1 MAAMAVQLVG
11 PELVQ
16 SLGITLQ
23 KLIELFSKVCP
34 VNLIPLASVF
44 LFFLLLTPSSSQYL
58 HKQFKSNNYNIY
70 DSSMETVAIG
80 LYPILS
86 LINHSCDP
94 NSVPIFEGRSVKL
107 VCIRPIQPGDE
118 ITISYI
124 ETAAPTHVRIAELQS
139 NFFFTCT
146 CPKCLDLSED
156 ELFWS
161 CKSGVD
167 HQMVE
172 LQLHHAEKHLLEL
185 GKDNKEEAKT
195 FCEQLLQIV
204 STAYPRMSYA
214 TLKYNNF
221 VAKKMFELEEW
232 ERARDCLVKALP
244 VCERVYP
251 HVWPL
256 RALHYFSLGKLDL

>member
-1 MAAMAVQLVG
+1 MAVQLVG

-23 KLIELFSKVCP
+23 KLIELFSK
-34 VNLIPLASVF
+34 
-44 LFFLLLTPSSSQYL
+44 
-58 HKQFKSNNYNIY
+58 FKSNNYNIY

-139 NFFFTCT
+139 NFFFT
-146 CPKCLDLSED
+146 
-156 ELFWS
+156 
-161 CKSGVD
+161 
-167 HQMVE
+167 
-172 LQLHHAEKHLLEL
+172 
-185 GKDNKEEAKT
+185 
-195 FCEQLLQIV
+195 
-204 STAYPRMSYA
+204 
-214 TLKYNNF
+214 
-221 VAKKMFELEEW
+221 
-232 ERARDCLVKALP
+232 
-244 VCERVYP
+244 
-251 HVWPL
+251 
-256 RALHYFSLGKLDL
+256 